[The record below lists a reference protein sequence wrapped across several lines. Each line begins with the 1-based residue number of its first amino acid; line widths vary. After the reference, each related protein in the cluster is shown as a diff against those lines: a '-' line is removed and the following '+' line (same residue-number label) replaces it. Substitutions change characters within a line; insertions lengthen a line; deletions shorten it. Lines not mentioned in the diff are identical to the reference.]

1 MTLAQFVSAGEA
13 LTDMIQ
19 VQPGVWHSKAGGAG
33 WNVARVVA
41 RLGLPS
47 AFAGGL
53 SQDDFGDVLQQL
65 SDEGGLDLRYL
76 QRHPKAPLLAMVPET
91 NPPRYFFVGN
101 DSADLAFDPHL
112 LPEGWWD
119 TVQTLHFG
127 GISLTRDPLKTTLV
141 KLAEH
146 ARELGKFISFD
157 PNYRITMTAAY
168 RPTFQRMVELSDLIK
183 VSDEDLQGL
192 LPELSEEEALAQIR
206 AWNANAW
213 IMLTQGAKGAAL
225 LTPEGEIFVPA
236 FKITVADTVGAGDAS
251 IGALNFSLMVHKD
264 WGMEGHLKYALAAA
278 AVNCTQSGA
287 YAPTCEE
294 IEALLNR

>member
-13 LTDMIQ
+13 LTDLIQ
-19 VQPGVWHSKAGGAG
+19 VESGVWHSKAGGAG

-41 RLGLPS
+41 RLGLPA
-47 AFAGGL
+47 AFAGGI
-53 SQDDFGDVLQQL
+53 SQDDFGEDLYQKSVAG
-65 SDEGGLDLRYL
+65 DLDLRYL

-112 LPEGWWD
+112 LPSAWWD
-119 TVQTLHFG
+119 EVKTLHFG

-141 KLAEH
+141 KLAEQ

-157 PNYRITMTAAY
+157 PNYRITMTSAY

-192 LPELSEEEALAQIR
+192 LPECTEEEALAQIR
-206 AWNANAW
+206 AWNASAW
-213 IMLTQGAKGAAL
+213 IMLTQGAKGAIL
-225 LTPEGEIFVPA
+225 MTPEGEIFEPA

-251 IGALNFSLMVHKD
+251 IGALNFSLMTHKD
-264 WGMEGHLKYALAAA
+264 WGIEGHLRYALAAA
-278 AVNCTQSGA
+278 AVNCTRAGA
-287 YAPTCEE
+287 YAPTRAEV
-294 IEALLNR
+294 EALLEQ

>member
-1 MTLAQFVSAGEA
+1 MNLAQFVSAGEA
-13 LTDMIQ
+13 LTDLIQ
-19 VQPGVWHSKAGGAG
+19 VEPGVWHSKAGGAG

-47 AFAGGL
+47 AFAGGI
-53 SQDDFGDVLQQL
+53 SQDDFGEDLHQKSVAG
-65 SDEGGLDLRYL
+65 DLDLRYL
-76 QRHPKAPLLAMVPET
+76 QRHAAAPLLAMVPET

-101 DSADLAFDPHL
+101 DSADLHFDPHL

-119 TVQTLHFG
+119 EVKTLHFG

-141 KLAEH
+141 NLAEQ
-146 ARELGKFISFD
+146 ARSLGKFISFD

-192 LPELSEEEALAQIR
+192 LPELTAEEALAQIR
-206 AWNANAW
+206 AWNATAW
-213 IMLTQGAKGAAL
+213 IMLTEGAKGAVL
-225 LTPEGEIFVPA
+225 MTPDGEIFEPA

-251 IGALNFSLMVHKD
+251 IGALNYSLMTHKD
-264 WGMEGHLKYALAAA
+264 WGIEGHLRYALAAA
-278 AVNCTQSGA
+278 AVNCTRAGA
-287 YAPTCEE
+287 YAPTREE
-294 IEALLNR
+294 VQALLEK